1 MLSSEQKLTSA
12 PPIPTAMVTQPLPSK
27 PRRRWPVAFMFAGG
41 GLLLVIVATLSA
53 PWLAQHDPN
62 QQILTMR
69 LQAPSASYLLGADHL
84 GRDLLARVLYGGR
97 SSLLLSAWTVL
108 LAGGA
113 GVAIG
118 VLAGRVGGLFDE
130 VMMRLV
136 DALIVVPH
144 LVVALVVAALL
155 KPSFGALLLALTIT
169 SWTTYA
175 RLARALTL
183 DVLARPFVEAAVATG
198 VSDARLLLRHVLPN
212 ISGPILATSFLRF
225 GHTLLT
231 VAGLSYLGVG
241 VQPPTPDW
249 GAMLADA
256 QPYMQRA
263 PLLLLAP
270 ALAIFV
276 TALSVTLIGQGLT
289 QHFNPSRQTN
299 ST

>member
-1 MLSSEQKLTSA
+1 M
-12 PPIPTAMVTQPLPSK
+12 
-27 PRRRWPVAFMFAGG
+27 
-41 GLLLVIVATLSA
+41 LVIVATLSA